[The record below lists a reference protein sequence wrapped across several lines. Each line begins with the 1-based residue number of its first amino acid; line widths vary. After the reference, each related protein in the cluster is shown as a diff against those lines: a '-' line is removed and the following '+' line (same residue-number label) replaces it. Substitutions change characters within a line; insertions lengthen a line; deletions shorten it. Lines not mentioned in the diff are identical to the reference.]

1 MLVFGTNLVLSA
13 EEDALPANTPL
24 IGWQNLVTFSNVSSD
39 TADAD
44 YPITNI
50 ANPATNIEWRAADTT
65 AQEIFLALNTVEDV
79 DYVGIAR
86 HNFGSPDAAI
96 AVEIGYYDNS
106 SPPVFTTLAGPVMPG
121 DNRPLMFWF
130 TPQAIDT
137 LVIKLASGSAAA
149 RIGVVYAGKLLVM
162 ERGVGVDAD
171 FGVPTYGRKTSHIS
185 PSSAAG
191 DYLGRVVLGQWVE
204 WAASFSHLTPAWY
217 RTYFDPFVAAAAD
230 DTPFFYAWSPD
241 NYPYETTFNWLVED
255 PQPMTSPVT
264 GRVAVS
270 IQCRGINT

>member
-96 AVEIGYYDNS
+96 AVEL
-106 SPPVFTTLAGPVMPG
+106 PPGAYTATAFGSNNTT
-121 DNRPLMFWF
+121 
-130 TPQAIDT
+130 
-137 LVIKLASGSAAA
+137 
-149 RIGVVYAGKLLVM
+149 GVVLIEV
-162 ERGVGVDAD
+162 
-171 FGVPTYGRKTSHIS
+171 
-185 PSSAAG
+185 
-191 DYLGRVVLGQWVE
+191 
-204 WAASFSHLTPAWY
+204 
-217 RTYFDPFVAAAAD
+217 
-230 DTPFFYAWSPD
+230 
-241 NYPYETTFNWLVED
+241 YEL
-255 PQPMTSPVT
+255 P
-264 GRVAVS
+264 
-270 IQCRGINT
+270 